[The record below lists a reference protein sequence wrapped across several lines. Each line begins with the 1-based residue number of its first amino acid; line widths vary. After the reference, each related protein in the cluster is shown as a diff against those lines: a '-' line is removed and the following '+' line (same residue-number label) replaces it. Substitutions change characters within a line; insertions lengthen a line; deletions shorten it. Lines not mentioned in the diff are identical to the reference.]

1 MNIVEENWEQIL
13 NKMKLE
19 YCSSNISYNTW
30 IAPLT
35 VYEVTDDTV
44 YILVKLR
51 ASLEHIEEKYLLPF
65 KVCIAEVTGYEYEV
79 SFVTD
84 DHVVIQEK
92 KDTAVKKQQSNAIF
106 EQANLNPKYTFDT
119 FVVGSNNN
127 FAHAASLAVADSPGE
142 IYNPLFLYGG
152 VGLGKTHLMHS
163 IAHFILEK
171 DPTKKV
177 LYVTSE
183 TFTNEIIDALKIG
196 KNGNEVATNAYQL
209 APKNSQIMLY
219 KNGNELAMTTFREK
233 YRNNDVLLIDD
244 IQFII
249 GKESTQEEFF
259 HTFNHLHVSG
269 KQIIISSDKPPKDI
283 ETLEARLRT
292 RFEWGLIADI
302 SSPDYETRMA
312 ILRKKEEL
320 DGLERYHIP
329 DEVMQYIAN
338 NITSNI
344 RELEGSLNK
353 LIALANLENKPID
366 IPLAAEALKDM
377 ISPNNTREIT
387 PELIIEVVSDH
398 FNVPAAELKGKK
410 RNAEIVLPRQIVMY
424 LCRKMT
430 DTPLK
435 TIGLI
440 LGGKDHASVSHGVKK
455 IEHDVKTDEALNN
468 TVNIIKKKLNP
479 I

>member
-183 TFTNEIIDALKIG
+183 TFTNELIDALKIG
-196 KNGNEVATNAYQL
+196 
-209 APKNSQIMLY
+209 

-387 PELIIEVVSDH
+387 PELIIEVVSVH

-468 TVNIIKKKLNP
+468 TVNIIKKKLNT

>member
-106 EQANLNPKYTFDT
+106 EQANLNPKYTFD
-119 FVVGSNNN
+119 N

-183 TFTNEIIDALKIG
+183 TFTNELIDALKIG
-196 KNGNEVATNAYQL
+196 
-209 APKNSQIMLY
+209 

>member
-35 VYEVTDDTV
+35 VYEVPDDTV

-183 TFTNEIIDALKIG
+183 TFTNELIDALKIG
-196 KNGNEVATNAYQL
+196 
-209 APKNSQIMLY
+209 